1 MNIKW
6 LYGFFNFIFLNF
18 KNGRTT
24 IRSFKNWKLFFYLTN
39 SIIAEES
46 CLINLNSI
54 EIKVLYINTLNQN
67 YTYWPSHLLHFQVP
81 TPTHP
86 RKFISQ
92 IFHTNTIKYN
102 TSQLNVLLARDT
114 ANNAKIKSSLKCL
127 LVIYIESISIIYF
140 LNLFNLK

>member
-1 MNIKW
+1 M
-6 LYGFFNFIFLNF
+6 GFSHFIFLNF

-54 EIKVLYINTLNQN
+54 EIKVLYINTLNQIIHID
-67 YTYWPSHLLHFQVP
+67 PLLSCTFKPP
-81 TPTHP
+81 TSTHP
-86 RKFISQ
+86 RTFISQ
-92 IFHTNTIKYN
+92 IFHTNPIKYN

-114 ANNAKIKSSLKCL
+114 FSELIMPK
-127 LVIYIESISIIYF
+127 
-140 LNLFNLK
+140 LNPL